1 MCQEM
6 LVWGAEGDTKG
17 DVGRL
22 EEGRGIT
29 VENRGNAGGNTAKR
43 VRTILGDVSGFVS
56 KGAAAC
62 LGLRGGKTAQ
72 PVVCH

>member
-1 MCQEM
+1 MVCQEM

-22 EEGRGIT
+22 EEGRGIM
-29 VENRGNAGGNTAKR
+29 ENRGNAGGNTAKR
-43 VRTILGDVSGFVS
+43 VHTILGDVSGFVS

-62 LGLRGGKTAQ
+62 LGLRGGETLRKR
-72 PVVCH
+72 